1 MKIDKEWLHS
11 VAKLDFAFQP
21 IVCAKN
27 GKIFA
32 VEAFV
37 RGTNTLGFQTI
48 FDFFNEAFERNELY
62 NTDLLLRS
70 KALHKFINIDIEDLM
85 MFYNIDN
92 RILFDK
98 SYSKGNT
105 TKILEELKLKKKSIC
120 FEISDR
126 GNIPSATNLSE
137 VLDNYKNEGFKIALD
152 DFGRGVSCIELLYNS
167 NPNFLKID
175 EFFIRSIETDKKKQ
189 FILQSIVSLAHQ
201 LEIKV
206 IAEGVENLKELK
218 LCQKYN
224 IDFVQGFYIQKP
236 QMDITCLEKK
246 YDI

>member
-1 MKIDKEWLHS
+1 MKIDKEWLHL
-11 VAKLDFAFQP
+11 VAKLDFVFQP
-21 IVCAKN
+21 IICARS

-37 RGTNTLGFQTI
+37 RGTEQLGFKTI
-48 FDFFNEAFERNELY
+48 IEFFNKAFEKNELY

-70 KALHKFINIDIEDLM
+70 KALHKFININIENLM

-105 TKILEELKLKKKSIC
+105 IKILEELKLKKKSIC
-120 FEISDR
+120 FEISGR
-126 GNIPSATNLSE
+126 GNIPLAIDLFK
-137 VLDNYKNEGFKIALD
+137 VLDNYKNEGLKIALD
-152 DFGRGVSCIELLYNS
+152 DFGRGVLCLELLYNS
-167 NPNFLKID
+167 NPDFLKID
-175 EFFIRSIETDKKKQ
+175 EFFIRSIATDRKKQ

-201 LEIKV
+201 LGIKV
-206 IAEGVENLKELK
+206 IAEGVESLEELQ
-218 LCQKYN
+218 LCQKYD

-236 QMDITCLEKK
+236 QMDTKALQKEYKI
-246 YDI
+246 